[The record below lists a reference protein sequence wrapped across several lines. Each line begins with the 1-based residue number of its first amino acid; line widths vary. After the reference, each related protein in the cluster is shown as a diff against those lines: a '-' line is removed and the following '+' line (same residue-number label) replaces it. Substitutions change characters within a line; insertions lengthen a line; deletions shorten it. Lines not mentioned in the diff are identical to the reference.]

1 MKPAAVLL
9 PLAILAAVTSLAQAQ
24 AATPA
29 EQTREQPP
37 TLMELRQAHDMTTAA
52 IKKLQAEMKM
62 DRGAKGRER
71 NRREREG
78 QLDVRQTAHPEK
90 QRELQRLVDRKAEL
104 ERKISSL
111 KSAAND
117 TGETVKK
124 ADKKP

>member
-1 MKPAAVLL
+1 
-9 PLAILAAVTSLAQAQ
+9 
-24 AATPA
+24 
-29 EQTREQPP
+29 
-37 TLMELRQAHDMTTAA
+37 MELRKAHDVTTAA

-78 QLDVRQTAHPEK
+78 QLDVRQTAHPER

-104 ERKISSL
+104 ERKIYSL

-117 TGETVKK
+117 SAEPVVK

>member
-9 PLAILAAVTSLAQAQ
+9 HLAILVAVTSLAQAQ
-24 AATPA
+24 SATPVA
-29 EQTREQPP
+29 QTREQPP
-37 TLMELRQAHDMTTAA
+37 TLMELRKAHDVTTAA

-78 QLDVRQTAHPEK
+78 QLDVRQTAHPER

-104 ERKISSL
+104 ERKIYSL

-117 TGETVKK
+117 SAEPVVK